1 MEVIEK
7 KDQLYI
13 LDDGR
18 VREFLI
24 LGSEYA
30 ILIDTGFA
38 DSQVFETVKK
48 ITDLPVKVL
57 LTHGDRDHAE
67 GLEKFGECWAM
78 EEDWS
83 MIDSR
88 IVLHP
93 MREGDVFSCG
103 AYQLEVIAIPGHTY
117 GSAAFLDREKGLLIS
132 GDSVQKGGPIYM
144 FGKSR
149 NLNLY
154 IESLRKLLLLT
165 DQIREILPSHHV
177 CPVYGDSI
185 EKDLEDA
192 LALRAGKLTG
202 TPHPSLPCQV
212 FQGVW
217 TSFYYVPDASAPAPQ
232 AP

>member
-88 IVLHP
+88 IISDRRDRIYRRTGRGQHQPVL
-93 MREGDVFSCG
+93 RG
-103 AYQLEVIAIPGHTY
+103 I
-117 GSAAFLDREKGLLIS
+117 
-132 GDSVQKGGPIYM
+132 
-144 FGKSR
+144 
-149 NLNLY
+149 
-154 IESLRKLLLLT
+154 
-165 DQIREILPSHHV
+165 
-177 CPVYGDSI
+177 
-185 EKDLEDA
+185 
-192 LALRAGKLTG
+192 
-202 TPHPSLPCQV
+202 
-212 FQGVW
+212 
-217 TSFYYVPDASAPAPQ
+217 
-232 AP
+232 

>member
-93 MREGDVFSCG
+93 MPISWKLSPFR
-103 AYQLEVIAIPGHTY
+103 AIPTE
-117 GSAAFLDREKGLLIS
+117 ARRFW
-132 GDSVQKGGPIYM
+132 
-144 FGKSR
+144 
-149 NLNLY
+149 
-154 IESLRKLLLLT
+154 
-165 DQIREILPSHHV
+165 
-177 CPVYGDSI
+177 
-185 EKDLEDA
+185 
-192 LALRAGKLTG
+192 TG
-202 TPHPSLPCQV
+202 RRDC
-212 FQGVW
+212 
-217 TSFYYVPDASAPAPQ
+217 
-232 AP
+232 